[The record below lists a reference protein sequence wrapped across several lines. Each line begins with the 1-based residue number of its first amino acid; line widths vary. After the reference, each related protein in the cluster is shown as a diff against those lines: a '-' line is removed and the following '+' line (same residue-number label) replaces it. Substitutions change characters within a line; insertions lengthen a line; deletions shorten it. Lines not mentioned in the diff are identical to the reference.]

1 MRKNNK
7 SNDRVVYY
15 VGEGFYKIFTP
26 GEELQ
31 GYFHYP
37 AQMRLLSDS
46 YLNQKKNK
54 QPLLILSETRYPYVD
69 YVQKLDD
76 LLNLGKFDIK
86 DASIFIFTQLEPR
99 AATYSYWI
107 PYLVHKYGVDPKQ
120 IVYINTSHCELDAEL
135 DVKVVTRPTL
145 PIKFATNHDNLSVYD
160 PTHEINMY
168 LHTKDKLFSSL
179 VRRLNIS
186 RVLATA
192 ALMKNFDEKD
202 YILSCG
208 IDDENMSDKQVR
220 YYDRIAASTGYGLD
234 FCKSLP
240 IRLEDSPLDV
250 TNPIGNQFQLTHP
263 SLRECVFEVV
273 HETVGQQCIFMEES
287 VMTTDNFYSFT
298 EKSFRHAYNLQ
309 VPIFINRSGFYEH
322 FYKTFD
328 QEPHVGIPWEEWD
341 KIDNYHT
348 KVNEVVKF
356 LKEMQKKDLHNEIV
370 LPNKEIFRKNA
381 KTLHYHALA
390 THIHAVYMTIEA
402 IEGHWNDNGRLESIA
417 EKYLS
422 KSPPEVCEIFNKKSH
437 LW

>member
-1 MRKNNK
+1 MRKDTQK
-7 SNDRVVYY
+7 TVYY

-26 GEELQ
+26 GPDME
-31 GYFHYP
+31 GYFHFP
-37 AQMRLLSDS
+37 ASMRLVSES
-46 YLNQKKNK
+46 YINQKKAK
-54 QPLLILSETRYPYVD
+54 QPLLMLTETRYPYTD
-69 YVQKLDD
+69 YVKVLDD
-76 LLNLGKFDIK
+76 LLSLNKFDIK
-86 DASIFIFTQLEPR
+86 TASIFIFTQLEPR

-107 PYLVHKYGVDPKQ
+107 PYLIHKYGVNPKQ
-120 IVYINTSHCELDAEL
+120 IVYLNTSYCELDAEL

-145 PIKFATNHDNLSVYD
+145 PIKFATNHDNLSMYD

-192 ALMKNFDEKD
+192 ALIKNFDEKD
-202 YILSCG
+202 YVLSCG
-208 IDDENMSDKQVR
+208 VDGDMSDKQIL
-220 YYDRIAASTGYGLD
+220 YYDRIAASTGFGLD
-234 FCKSLP
+234 FCKMLP
-240 IRLEDSPLDV
+240 MRLEDSPLDV

-273 HETVGQQCIFMEES
+273 HETVGQQCLFMEQS
-287 VMTTDNFYSFT
+287 VMTTDNFFSFT

-309 VPIFINRSGFYEH
+309 IPIFINRRGFYEY

-328 QEPHVGIPWEEWD
+328 QEPHVGIPWKEWD

-356 LKEMQKKDLHNEIV
+356 LKEMQKKDLYNEIV
-370 LPNKEIFRKNA
+370 LPNKEIFRKNSL
-381 KTLHYHALA
+381 TLHHHAVA
-390 THIHAVYMTIEA
+390 THIHQVYMTIDA
-402 IEGHWNDNGRLESIA
+402 VEGHWNDNGRLDRRA
-417 EKYLS
+417 QKYLS
-422 KSPPEVCEIFNKKSH
+422 VSPPEVREIFNKKTF